1 MSYSTSGILGGL
13 SNITFGSGDAEN
25 FSYNPSTGRIT
36 GFQMVVNGAADTGTL
51 TWNSNGTLGQMAIS
65 DGISGSTDSETCN
78 YGYDDLAR
86 QSSVNC
92 GTGWAQNF
100 SYDAFGNIAKTVPSG
115 STGSAFSPTYSSATN
130 QFTSIPGVTPGY
142 DLDGRLLT
150 DNVNTYT
157 WDPWGDLAT
166 VNGSSA
172 ETYDAFGHLVET
184 NFGELVYGPSGK
196 WLAIASGSTLLRAFM
211 PLAAGS
217 RAVYGSSGLLEYM
230 TADWEGSDRLASTPS
245 RTAST
250 TEYAPFGETYGS
262 SGDDSYT
269 GQLQTTVTSLLDFPA
284 RRYSPSQGRW
294 ISPDPL
300 GVGAVTQT
308 NPQSWNRYA
317 YVLNNPAAFIDP
329 MGLEEDV
336 CDDESTV
343 CFDGFSGDGG
353 DDGGGGA
360 PPDCNA
366 PDTACVNGNP
376 PSCDPSDT
384 TCQVQNP
391 GISQPIPGSPTN
403 PQTPINVPS
412 LINNAKGLL
421 SQRCKSK
428 FGQKIPGYTTSR
440 FFNTLSNATINQ
452 YPFATPPQDSSSY
465 GADAVTHPPGG
476 PIDLLPNFYGRDPT
490 SQAFV
495 LIHEGI
501 HLFGRGNLGDSAVQ
515 NLFGLPVTGNTENIT
530 QYIAAGCYP

>member
-1 MSYSTSGILGGL
+1 
-13 SNITFGSGDAEN
+13 
-25 FSYNPSTGRIT
+25 
-36 GFQMVVNGAADTGTL
+36 MVVNGAADTGTL

-78 YGYDDLAR
+78 YGYDDLER

-300 GVGAVTQT
+300 GVGAVTVT

-317 YVLNNPAAFIDP
+317 YVLNNPMASIDP
-329 MGLEEDV
+329 LGLEEDA
-336 CDDESTV
+336 CDDGSTV
-343 CFDGFSGDGG
+343 CYDGFSGGGGGGGG
-353 DDGGGGA
+353 DDGGGGGGGDDGGDV
-360 PPDCNA
+360 PPDCNSS
-366 PDTACVNGNP
+366 DTVCVNGDP
-376 PSCDPSDT
+376 PSCDPSNM

-391 GISQPIPGSPTN
+391 GVSQPIPGAPTSPQAPNNGQLTACQQTILNAVNNQFGTN
-403 PQTPINVPS
+403 LTAQNVLPTSDPNPTAGGGQVNVNFGGGYGLSASQFNAIQSGRYAPPGFFGFITGYGPS
-412 LINNAKGLL
+412 LHVVAGPSGL
-421 SQRCKSK
+421 
-428 FGQKIPGYTTSR
+428 
-440 FFNTLSNATINQ
+440 
-452 YPFATPPQDSSSY
+452 
-465 GADAVTHPPGG
+465 
-476 PIDLLPNFYGRDPT
+476 DPT
-490 SQAFV
+490 AGTFQTSN
-495 LIHEGI
+495 
-501 HLFGRGNLGDSAVQ
+501 FGGLTSFGFTAHIDSAWAY
-515 NLFGLPVTGNTENIT
+515 NPFGAFLHWLIDVRGHGSHRKP
-530 QYIAAGCYP
+530 C